1 MRRSHAQIMTNCST
15 RVVLNNYKASY
26 LRCDERCRDLGNR
39 DHVAR
44 TFAEPAQHGQCRHHR
59 MAFQRADVLCWTV
72 RDVLHRA
79 LSGRRR
85 MAPTPDR
92 AEPGSGGAGD
102 TGADR
107 VVLHLSD
114 GRLCGRAGR
123 HIRAA
128 ALVCHHLPDGPVLRT
143 RPGLRVHPR
152 SPAAHTARSSTSP
165 PGSTACTSSAG
176 SSPSSSCWPAPR

>member
-107 VVLHLSD
+107 VVLHLPD
-114 GRLCGRAGR
+114 GCVRRRARRRLRP
-123 HIRAA
+123 A
-128 ALVCHHLPDGPVLRT
+128 ALVPRHVPDGRFLRRRRRRSARPRRSASRRTAPTAIT
-143 RPGLRVHPR
+143 RRWPR
-152 SPAAHTARSSTSP
+152 PRRRARTASRRWRS
-165 PGSTACTSSAG
+165 
-176 SSPSSSCWPAPR
+176 